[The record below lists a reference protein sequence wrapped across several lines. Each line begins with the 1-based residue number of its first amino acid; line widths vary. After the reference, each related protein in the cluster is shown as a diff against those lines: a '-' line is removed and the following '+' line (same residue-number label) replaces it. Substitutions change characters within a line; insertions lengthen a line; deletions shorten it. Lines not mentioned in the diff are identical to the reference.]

1 MVGMNIM
8 RYIQTEL
15 HIRDPTMVHIHI
27 AYEKLRELMHRLSAA
42 YNLTA
47 EATAETGVAD
57 RIKRQVEKSEEVR
70 YHDLSHKNKC
80 NMICTN
86 GEEIILSVF
95 INEQCSGCRPELP
108 CMLHGCLRVCFAH
121 FYL

>member
-8 RYIQTEL
+8 RYIQAEL

-27 AYEKLRELMHRLSAA
+27 AYEKQRELMHRLSAA

-57 RIKRQVEKSEEVR
+57 RIKRQVEKSEEV
-70 YHDLSHKNKC
+70 SAK
-80 NMICTN
+80 
-86 GEEIILSVF
+86 
-95 INEQCSGCRPELP
+95 ELNQI
-108 CMLHGCLRVCFAH
+108 HTGQKG
-121 FYL
+121 